1 MRAGIPNFA
10 RLRMTLR
17 TAALVTLA
25 AAVAVA
31 CATSPT
37 GRRQLRLVSDT
48 EMSQMGVTAFQKLKT
63 ETPPTQNAK
72 TNSYVQCVAGGITRE
87 VGGAWEVQVFESKDV
102 NAFALPG
109 GKIGVYT
116 GLLKVTANQSQLA
129 AVIGHEVS
137 HVLAGHSASRVS
149 NEMAAQLGVSVLAST
164 TGLSPDMMGMGA
176 NLLLLLPFSRGDE
189 SEADVLGQQ
198 LMARAG
204 FDPAE
209 AANLWVNMAKAS
221 NGAPPEL
228 LSTHPSASTRIQDLD
243 NNLPKVRPLYEQARA
258 AGKKPACKAG

>member
-1 MRAGIPNFA
+1 
-10 RLRMTLR
+10 MTFR
-17 TAALVTLA
+17 TAAVSALTVV
-25 AAVAVA
+25 VATA

-37 GRRQLRLVSDT
+37 GRKQLRLVSDT
-48 EMSQMGVTAFQKLKT
+48 EMSQMGIAAFQKLKT
-63 ETPPTQNAK
+63 ETPPTQNGK
-72 TNSYVQCVAGGITRE
+72 VNGYVQCVAGAITRE
-87 VGGAWEVQVFESKDV
+87 VGGTWEVQVFESKDV

-116 GLLKVTANQSQLA
+116 GLLQVAANQGQLA

-137 HVLAGHSASRVS
+137 HVIAGHSASRVS

-189 SEADVLGQQ
+189 SEADILGQQ

-209 AANLWVNMAKAS
+209 APNLWVNMAKGG

-228 LSTHPSASTRIQDLD
+228 LSTHPSASTRIQDLN
-243 NNLPKVRPLYEQARA
+243 NNLTRTRPLYEQARA
-258 AGKKPACKAG
+258 AGKKPACKAT

>member
-1 MRAGIPNFA
+1 
-10 RLRMTLR
+10 MTFR
-17 TAALVTLA
+17 TAVLVVLA
-25 AAVAVA
+25 TAVAAA

-37 GRRQLRLVSDT
+37 GRKQLRLVSDA
-48 EMSQMGVTAFQKLKT
+48 EMSQMGIAAFQKLKT
-63 ETPPTQNAK
+63 DTPPTRDAK
-72 TNSYVQCVAGGITRE
+72 VNGYVQCVAGAITRE

-116 GLLKVTANQSQLA
+116 GLLKVTANQDQLA

-149 NEMAAQLGVSVLAST
+149 NEMAAQLGVSVLASA
-164 TGLSPDMMGMGA
+164 TGMSADMIGMGA
-176 NLLLLLPFSRGDE
+176 NLLLLLPYSRGDE
-189 SEADVLGQQ
+189 SEADILGQQ

-209 AANLWVNMAKAS
+209 AARLWVNMQRA
-221 NGAPPEL
+221 NGGAPPEF
-228 LSTHPSASTRIQDLD
+228 LSTHPSASTRIQDLN
-243 NNLPKVRPLYEQARA
+243 NNLARVQPLYEQARA
-258 AGKKPACKAG
+258 AGKKPSCTP

>member
-1 MRAGIPNFA
+1 
-10 RLRMTLR
+10 MTLR
-17 TAALVTLA
+17 TAAVVTIAVVVA
-25 AAVAVA
+25 AA

-48 EMSQMGVTAFQKLKT
+48 EMSQMGVAAFQKLKT
-63 ETPPTQNAK
+63 ETPPTQNGK
-72 TNSYVQCVAGGITRE
+72 VNSYVQCVAGGITRE

-149 NEMAAQLGVSVLAST
+149 NEMAAQLGVSVLNAQ
-164 TGLSPDMMGMGA
+164 GSPDGSPIGQRIVGLLVEEMPARGQCDAGA
-176 NLLLLLPFSRGDE
+176 VVTPHAVDSQSSHGIKCRTDSIPENDEGPRCDRRSRAFMAVGP
-189 SEADVLGQQ
+189 GQ
-198 LMARAG
+198 
-204 FDPAE
+204 
-209 AANLWVNMAKAS
+209 AS
-221 NGAPPEL
+221 FL
-228 LSTHPSASTRIQDLD
+228 VLSTL
-243 NNLPKVRPLYEQARA
+243 RPR
-258 AGKKPACKAG
+258 